1 MMDNF
6 ELKDES
12 NNVIGINYQE
22 NRTYNGQVFKYLNK
36 KKNYLEDK
44 YKNLS
49 TFKEKR
55 SDLLSYYTFN
65 PIKLCRNENM
75 RYKIKKSEL
84 NKFFIDSREKRLH
97 KDIYNSKLYDL
108 INPYNLIKEK
118 FIKYKHISNEIQR
131 TFQEEQHLIKER
143 ENSINTNKYFD
154 KTKNISFE
162 LLKKNDKSTYNLISD
177 KKMLSNAIREQQF
190 LVTLKNMNDSFNK
203 MLLLSP
209 SFTISELELLIKFIY
224 RAVYKEDKI
233 EMINLYYYKSNIDSE
248 ILIFPKEKTLRELSK
263 EMDSRIELEILIQTF
278 Y

>member
-22 NRTYNGQVFKYLNK
+22 NRTYNGQAFKYFNK

-44 YKNLS
+44 YKNLN
-49 TFKEKR
+49 TFKEKK

-118 FIKYKHISNEIQR
+118 FIKFKHISNEIQR

>member
-44 YKNLS
+44 YKNLN

-84 NKFFIDSREKRLH
+84 NKFFIDSKEKRLH

>member
-49 TFKEKR
+49 TFKEKK

-84 NKFFIDSREKRLH
+84 NKFFIDSKEKRLH

>member
-84 NKFFIDSREKRLH
+84 NKFFIDSKEKRLH